1 MLSKNNTSLYQ
12 KQHRDQRQRFG
23 LRKLSVGVASVLLG
37 TTFLIGGGVQLP
49 KLLVKTLLKEL
60 RQSKS
65 KRQTGSLTLTKL

>member
-37 TTFLIGGGVQLP
+37 TTFLIGGVQLP